1 MSVSVLPPSVD
12 FQTSI
17 ASRNS
22 ASGLFG
28 STARPMSYH
37 IWGVSSPHGPA
48 VTVPPRKS
56 IVDRSATFVQLVP
69 PFSVRQSPRKH
80 PRAVPE
86 PSAWRAP
93 QFSCG
98 STACT
103 SAYRTCGSLGAIAIS
118 IRPSLFAFAAQSC
131 VVSGTI
137 GGSQPTPPAV
147 PAGQPFVSAA
157 QDPAAGQPLAG
168 IAPSLY
174 TPFAPFLPRFC
185 WTYVP

>member
-1 MSVSVLPPSVD
+1 MSVRVFPPSFD
-12 FQTSI
+12 FQMSI
-17 ASRNS
+17 ASRNN

-48 VTVPPRKS
+48 VVVPPRKS
-56 IVDRSATFVQLVP
+56 IVEWSATFVQLVP
-69 PFSVRQSPRKH
+69 PFAVRHSPRKQ

-103 SAYRTCGSLGAIAIS
+103 SAYRTWGSLGAIAIS
-118 IRPSLFAFAAQSC
+118 IRPSLFAVAAHS
-131 VVSGTI
+131 VVMSGTI
-137 GGSQPTPPAV
+137 GGLHATPLAV
-147 PAGQPFVSAA
+147 PAGQPFVSAV
-157 QDPAAGQPLAG
+157 QDPTLGHPPAG
-168 IAPSLY
+168 IAPSL
-174 TPFAPFLPRFC
+174 
-185 WTYVP
+185 